1 MNYPLCHTSL
11 VFRRAKSAYL
21 RVLPRWARIT
31 VPIVVALVV
40 LAVVAAWALTV
51 QALPAGA
58 PPNSDY
64 LAAAGLTPLP
74 RVEVAATGSTG
85 SWTAHCGRNEN
96 GHRNADN
103 VITSFGRVGAAGHL
117 HDYVGNVATSADTTD
132 AQLERAATTCAD
144 GDRSTY
150 FWTVLR
156 VFGKGSGPASA
167 PVGMNTGRVL
177 RPDTVLIQFHGNPV
191 SSVLPMP
198 YRLRASSGNAKAVT
212 EAGAYA
218 EHVNWGC
225 SGEPG
230 RGTRLYPRCPAGQKL
245 VRTFDFPSCW
255 DGRRT
260 DSPNHRDQVMFPAAG
275 GACPADTFAVPELRI
290 TLTYAVPHHL
300 HFAIDTM
307 MDQHR
312 SPLTDHADFI
322 DFMPDALMQ
331 QVVSCINAGR
341 RC

>member
-1 MNYPLCHTSL
+1 M
-11 VFRRAKSAYL
+11 
-21 RVLPRWARIT
+21 
-31 VPIVVALVV
+31 
-40 LAVVAAWALTV
+40 
-51 QALPAGA
+51 
-58 PPNSDY
+58 
-64 LAAAGLTPLP
+64 TPLVNP
-74 RVEVAATGSTG
+74 KVLATGSTG
-85 SWTAHCGRNEN
+85 TWTARCGRNEN

-103 VITSFGRVGAAGHL
+103 LITSFGKPGAAGHL
-117 HDYVGNVATSADTTD
+117 HDYVGNVATSATTTD
-132 AQLERAATTCAD
+132 EELERAATTCAD

-156 VFGKGSGPASA
+156 VFGKGAGADSP

-177 RPDTVLIQFHGNPV
+177 LPDTVLIQFRGNPV

-198 YRLRASSGNAKAVT
+198 ALLRASSGNAKAVT
-212 EAGAYA
+212 QGGRLA

-230 RGTRLYPRCPAGQKL
+230 RSTRMYPRCLPGQK
-245 VRTFDFPSCW
+245 VTRTFDFPSCW

-260 DSPNHRDQVMFPAAG
+260 DSADHRDQIVFPDAA

-290 TLTYAVPHHL
+290 TLTYSVPGGL
-300 HFAIDTM
+300 HYAIDTM

-312 SPLTDHADFI
+312 SPLTDHADFV
-322 DFMPDALMQ
+322 DFMPDALMSR
-331 QVVSCINAGR
+331 VVSCINAGR